1 VKVIHQGLIRSA
13 LFLYGLSIMK
23 KISLFCLIALIGHL
37 VMALP
42 CALSA
47 EEDMTYTI
55 DVILAQAEDFFTL
68 LKKGGYDAAWNLLSE
83 RSRETIIDDVY
94 KTYQKMGGAIQRAAI
109 EQDFDKKGIIF
120 NNYWNAFVQSVDI
133 LMVLDDS
140 RWQAGVIGRNKAD
153 IIITYKN
160 SKNPL
165 KLQMVKESD
174 LWKVGLVETFW
185 QTRSMDILQAILK
198 FI

>member
-1 VKVIHQGLIRSA
+1 MAAASL
-13 LFLYGLSIMK
+13 LF
-23 KISLFCLIALIGHL
+23 IAPLCT
-37 VMALP
+37 V
-42 CALSA
+42 SA
-47 EEDMTYTI
+47 EEDINNTI
-55 DVILAQAEDFFTL
+55 DIMLAQAEDFFTL
-68 LKKGGYDAAWNLLSE
+68 LNKGEYDAAWSLLSE
-83 RSRETIIDDVY
+83 RSRKTIIEDVY
-94 KTYQKMGGAIQRAAI
+94 KTYQKMGGEIHRAAI
-109 EQDFDKKGIIF
+109 EQDFEKGGIIF
-120 NNYWNAFVQSVDI
+120 NNYWKAFVQSVDV

-140 RWQAGVIGRNKAD
+140 RWQAGVIGRDRAD

-165 KLQMVKESD
+165 KLQMVKEND